1 MGSRELLEHR
11 KPLEDLEAEALRR
24 HHAAPQDVGAR
35 LLDGLRYVINF
46 AKLTAVRDVDGHDH
60 DLADALRPFAFRV
73 RDTLERALGPKEDGL
88 WAAVRELPELV
99 QATRALRRQ
108 VREHMV
114 IDRASLD
121 AEVCNRKLVLVLG
134 GGGGAGYGYPGIF
147 TQLHRHDLEPS
158 LICGTSI
165 GALMGLFRAR
175 SRAYDAALML
185 EANRKLQWNDL
196 FRIGPEESRYG
207 LPATMRVHLRHVLG
221 DFFKLS
227 EGRVATI
234 SELPIP
240 VRVIA
245 TGLTV
250 DALRHELSYYEHFLD
265 DVIKPGMIFRTSR
278 LTKLGSLAQIFR
290 ELSANPQ
297 ALREVV
303 FGMDPGTEDMDCLDC
318 AGFSASVP
326 GLLHYDIHREDER
339 MKHMLD
345 RLYADRGITRLT
357 EGGVV
362 NNVPARIGFK
372 EAMAGTLDGR
382 RNVCILAVDCFR
394 PKPTSLMFYP
404 LQQIARANVVKNIPY
419 CNVYLQLERTLSP
432 ANLVPKVHQVAEAA
446 RWASD
451 ALEPHVPMLVDLCRP
466 FEALREE

>member
-11 KPLEDLEAEALRR
+11 KPFEDLEAEVLRR
-24 HHAAPQDVGAR
+24 HHAAPRDLGPK
-35 LLDGLRYVINF
+35 LYDGLRYVLNF
-46 AKLTAVRDVDGHDH
+46 AKLTVVRDVEGHDH
-60 DLADALRPFAFRV
+60 DLSDALRPHAFRV
-73 RDTLERALGPKEDGL
+73 REAMERALSPKEDGL
-88 WAAVRELPELV
+88 WAAVRELPDLV
-99 QATRALRRQ
+99 HATRTLRRQ
-108 VREHMV
+108 LREHMV
-114 IDRASLD
+114 IDRESLD
-121 AEVCNRKLVLVLG
+121 AEVCTRKLVLVLG
-134 GGGGAGYGYPGIF
+134 GGGGAGYGYSGIF
-147 TQLHRHDLEPS
+147 TSLHRNDLEPS

-175 SRAYDAALML
+175 SRAYDAALL
-185 EANRKLQWNDL
+185 QEANRRLQWNDL
-196 FRIGPEESRYG
+196 FHIGPEESRYG
-207 LPATMRVHLRHVLG
+207 LPATLRVHLRHVLG
-221 DFFKLS
+221 DFFRLS

-240 VRVIA
+240 VRVVA

-265 DVIKPGMIFRTSR
+265 DVIRPGLIFRTSR

-303 FGMDPGTEDMDCLDC
+303 FGLDPGTEDMDCLDC

-372 EAMAGTLDGR
+372 VAMDGTLGGR
-382 RNVCILAVDCFR
+382 RNVCIVAVDCFR
-394 PKPTSLMFYP
+394 PRPTSLMFYP

-419 CNVYLQLERTLSP
+419 ANVFLQLQRTLSP
-432 ANLVPKVHQVAEAA
+432 ANLVPKMHQVAEAA
-446 RWASD
+446 RWASEE
-451 ALEPHVPMLVDLCRP
+451 LEPSMPLMTELCRP